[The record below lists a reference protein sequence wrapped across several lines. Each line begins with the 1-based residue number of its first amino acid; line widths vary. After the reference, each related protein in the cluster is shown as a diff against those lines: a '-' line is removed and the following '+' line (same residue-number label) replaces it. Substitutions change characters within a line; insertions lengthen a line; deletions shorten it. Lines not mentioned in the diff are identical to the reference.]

1 MFETLKKMKSDK
13 KQVFADI
20 VYFDLIYH
28 SEKKRE
34 NSNRGQKM
42 SAKVCQ
48 KFLYCDLTLDGTDP
62 RIFISSIV
70 VGAKYSCYVK
80 SIATYASKKVDIII
94 HF

>member
-1 MFETLKKMKSDK
+1 MFETLKKIKSDK

-42 SAKVCQ
+42 SAKVFQ
-48 KFLYCDLTLDGTDP
+48 KFLYCDLTLANLTVFV
-62 RIFISSIV
+62 ITAIL
-70 VGAKYSCYVK
+70 
-80 SIATYASKKVDIII
+80 AS
-94 HF
+94 F